1 MSLRYFDTIHARRQD
16 SAEGRRLDERHVRVP
31 VVIVWKIVWPGL
43 DQGDF
48 RNAVDMRVEGMH
60 VEIAKARGEVSLVVW
75 V

>member
-1 MSLRYFDTIHARRQD
+1 
-16 SAEGRRLDERHVRVP
+16 VP

-60 VEIAKARGEVSLVVW
+60 MEIAKARGEVALLVW